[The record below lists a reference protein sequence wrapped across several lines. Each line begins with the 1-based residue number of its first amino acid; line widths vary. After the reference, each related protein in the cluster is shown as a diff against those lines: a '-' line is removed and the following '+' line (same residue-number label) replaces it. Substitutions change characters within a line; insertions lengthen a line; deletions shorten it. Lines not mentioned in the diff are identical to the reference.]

1 MKLSDNSIMHIAKLV
16 QMAILTG
23 TDVIDHLRMMELN
36 QSGELLELDEEYQQV
51 FDDSLAKMLKNAET
65 KTVD

>member
-1 MKLSDNSIMHIAKLV
+1 MHIAKLV

-65 KTVD
+65 NTVD

>member
-1 MKLSDNSIMHIAKLV
+1 MHIAKLV

-65 KTVD
+65 KTAD

>member
-1 MKLSDNSIMHIAKLV
+1 MHIAKLV

-23 TDVIDHLRMMELN
+23 TDVIDHLRMMELK
-36 QSGELLELDEEYQQV
+36 QSEELLELDEEYQQV

-65 KTVD
+65 NTSD

>member
-1 MKLSDNSIMHIAKLV
+1 MHIAKLV

-51 FDDSLAKMLKNAET
+51 FDDSLTKMLKNAET
-65 KTVD
+65 KTID